1 MKIGLPN
8 IFSMRIRMLSYR
20 WDLFESKIR
29 MIFPIPLVE
38 NVNVDRG
45 LSVI

>member
-8 IFSMRIRMLSYR
+8 IFSMRIRMLSYP
-20 WDLFESKIR
+20 WDLFESKFW

-38 NVNVDRG
+38 NVTVDRG
-45 LSVI
+45 LSVL